1 MIETRLECLEQ
12 TANRNT
18 NSRDVAGEGSEKFSE
33 YIIGN

>member
-1 MIETRLECLEQ
+1 METRLERLEQ

-18 NSRDVAGEGSEKFSE
+18 NGRGVAGEGSEKFIE